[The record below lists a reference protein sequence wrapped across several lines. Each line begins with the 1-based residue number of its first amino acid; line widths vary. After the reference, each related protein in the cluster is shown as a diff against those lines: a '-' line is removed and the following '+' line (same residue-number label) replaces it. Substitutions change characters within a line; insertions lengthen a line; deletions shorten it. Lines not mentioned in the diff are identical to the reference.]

1 MDKIKA
7 FLKSIPRRYYMIAA
21 GVGGLLVV
29 LFTIVAIIA
38 INKREPLLERA
49 IERAKTKA
57 LDDYQVQLEINKA
70 YFSGLKEVSFEG
82 ISATPID
89 ADTLVN
95 IELLRVSVK
104 LFPLLSGKVKLANMD
119 MKNARVSFIKKDS
132 VTSNYD
138 FFFRENEVDTA
149 QVAEVEK
156 AEEEPIHMA
165 KLANRVIHQVLY
177 KIPENMDLT
186 NFEVSY
192 KDDSLFHNI
201 KIPKA
206 NIDNGD
212 LESTILVNEDKG
224 TWHIDGDLN
233 PGRNRLSFRLYA
245 EEGKVELPLLED
257 KYDMRVNFDM
267 IEAEL
272 QDVKWINN
280 DDLQISISGQLSN
293 FLINHWRIASNDV
306 IVPKASTQAE
316 LIIGKDFIE
325 LDEGSVVQL
334 EEIKARPYAK
344 LTLLPHKIYDLGV
357 EIPEMDAQKAFDSF
371 PTGLFESLEGIQ
383 VSGKMK
389 YSFDLHLDS
398 EMPDSVQ
405 LHSAIEENGF
415 KINAYGKTD
424 LSKINSPFTYE
435 PYETDGPVRDII
447 VGPENPDFTPLNQIS
462 PLLRNAVLT
471 AEDPTFFTH
480 EGFVEKS
487 IKASIA
493 TNFKEKA
500 FRRGGSTI
508 SMQLVK
514 NVFLDREK
522 TLARKVEEMLIVWL
536 IEHNDIVSKE
546 RMYEVYLNVIEWGN
560 NVYGI
565 SEAARHY
572 FVKDQSQLTIGESI
586 FLASIVPSPKRG
598 LSRFT
603 SYGGLQ
609 PYLTG
614 YFRLIGTLMA
624 NSGYIP
630 RDPNRSYGF
639 YSVSLRNAVLPSRAP
654 EPDSTMLDTDRSR
667 IDLEREVEEAE
678 RLLEQLFGKEIEE
691 Q

>member
-1 MDKIKA
+1 
-7 FLKSIPRRYYMIAA
+7 MIVA
-21 GVGGLLVV
+21 GVGGALIV

-38 INKREPLLERA
+38 INKREPLLKSA

-57 LDDYQVQLEINKA
+57 LEDYQVQLEINSA

-82 ISATPID
+82 ISATPIG

-138 FFFRENEVDTA
+138 FFFRESEADSI
-149 QVAEVEK
+149 QVEEVEK

-165 KLANRVIHQVLY
+165 KLVNRVIHQVLY

-212 LESTILVNEDKG
+212 LESTILVNEDKA

-257 KYDMRVNFDM
+257 KYGMLVNFDM

-306 IVPKASTQAE
+306 IVPKASAQAE
-316 LIIGKDFIE
+316 LIIGKEFVE
-325 LDEGSVVQL
+325 LDEGSEVQV
-334 EEIKARPYAK
+334 EEIKAHPYAK
-344 LTLLPHKIYDLGV
+344 LTLLPHKIYELGV

-389 YSFDLHLDS
+389 YSFGLHLDS
-398 EMPDSVQ
+398 QIPDSVQ

-415 KINAYGKTD
+415 KIKSYGKTD

-572 FVKDQSQLTIGESI
+572 FLKDQSQLTIGESI

-624 NSGYIP
+624 NSGFIP
-630 RDPNRSYGF
+630 RDSTRSYGF

-654 EPDSTMLDTDRSR
+654 EPDSTMQDTDRSR